1 MLVKNNR
8 NGLHHVG
15 DLHFLPG
22 LNEVDEKAFAEAA
35 KLPAFKA
42 MIDDGTFEPV
52 ESKAGKTIS
61 AGEVTKLA
69 EKEAVSLIKETFAR
83 DLLMGW
89 RQVETRV
96 NVLDAIQAQL
106 DTIDPTKSSAE

>member
-8 NGLHHVG
+8 DGLHHVNG
-15 DLHFLPG
+15 LQLLPG

-52 ESKAGKTIS
+52 ESKAGKVIS
-61 AGEVTKLA
+61 AAEVTKLG
-69 EKEAVSLIKETFAR
+69 EKEAIALIKDTTVR

-89 RQVETRV
+89 RQTETRV

-106 DTIDPTKSSAE
+106 DEIDPTKQSA